1 MDMGAFVVVINADQV
16 EVTGN
21 KPAAK
26 TYFRH
31 VNGRPGSWNI
41 ESFNQLQKVSSKG
54 AVGHSNRVYML
65 SLLSVHVRAGSGTHW
80 CTSDA
85 GVGLDGSGSSAFQCS
100 ASVRGQSSCVSD
112 GTQ

>member
-41 ESFNQLQKVSSKG
+41 ESFNQLQKVSSEG
-54 AVGHSNRVYML
+54 ALRHDHEVHML
-65 SLLSVHVRAGSGTHW
+65 QLQAVHGRAGSRALVH
-80 CTSDA
+80 
-85 GVGLDGSGSSAFQCS
+85 Q
-100 ASVRGQSSCVSD
+100 
-112 GTQ
+112 